1 MPVFRYK
8 LSSRPGPLTVEDY
21 RARARRAVPDMVW
34 AYVDYGAESMTTMDA
49 NRAAFD
55 RYMLKSKVLTGHEAT
70 DLTTTLAGQDI
81 SVPILLAPTGAAGL
95 SHWTGELG
103 AAQAAERAGTLSIVS
118 TAASY
123 SFEEIAA
130 GTERGHFFQLYPWA
144 DLTTGR
150 HDLTH
155 AMMKRVEHAGYS
167 GMFVT
172 VDVPTHGNR
181 ESEQKRGMGNPPVL
195 TPKRVLDAALRPK
208 WWAAFLKHQRM
219 SLRNLIDPGERAGG
233 ARTAMKTLSRQFR
246 MMRPELNWDDFAW
259 MRENWDGPLY
269 IKGVLDADDAE
280 RAVGLGADGVVVS
293 NHGGRQLDCA
303 VAALDALPAIADR
316 VGGRA
321 EVLLDGGIRRGTDIV
336 KALCLGAD
344 GVCIGR
350 PYLYGLAAA
359 GPDGARHVVEIL
371 KSEMRRA
378 MTLMGVAN
386 LDDLDASWLI
396 PAGAPVPI
404 VGR

>member
-1 MPVFRYK
+1 MPVFRYRW
-8 LSSRPGPLTVEDY
+8 SSRPGPLTVEDY
-21 RARARRAVPDMVW
+21 RERARRAVPDMVW
-34 AYVDYGAESMTTMDA
+34 AYVDYGAESMTTLNA

-55 RYMLKSKVLTGHEAT
+55 RYMLKSKVLTGREAK
-70 DLTTTLAGQDI
+70 DLGTTIAGQDI
-81 SVPILLAPTGAAGL
+81 SAPILLAPTGAAGL

-103 AAQAAERAGTLSIVS
+103 AAQGAEAAGTLSIVS

-130 GTERGHFFQLYPWA
+130 GTRRGHFFQLYPWA
-144 DLTTGR
+144 DTTTGR

-155 AMMKRVEHAGYS
+155 AMMKRAANAGYT

-195 TPKRVLDAALRPK
+195 TPARVLNAGLRPK
-208 WWAAFLKHQRM
+208 WWAAFLRHERM
-219 SLRNLIDPGERAGG
+219 SLRNLVDPGEKAGG
-233 ARTAMKTLSRQFR
+233 AKTAMKTLNRQFR

-259 MRENWDGPLY
+259 MRENWHGPLY
-269 IKGVLDADDAE
+269 IKGVLDAADAV
-280 RAVGLGADGVVVS
+280 RAVELGADGIVVS

-303 VAALDALPAIADR
+303 PAAIDALPAIAAG
-316 VGGRA
+316 VGDRA
-321 EVLLDGGIRRGTDIV
+321 EVLVDGGIRRGTDII

-350 PYLYGLAAA
+350 PYLYGLAAG

-371 KSEMRRA
+371 KTEMRRA
-378 MTLMGVAN
+378 MTLMGVAELAE
-386 LDDLDASWLI
+386 LDESWLI
-396 PAGAPVPI
+396 PAGAPVP
-404 VGR
+404 VVDR